1 MIGYDRK
8 RRTLPGATREDYI
21 KAGYIQS
28 NGLDRNRLERS
39 GLQGNGLNNSNFQSN
54 DLEIGGL
61 QSGGL
66 QSGGL
71 HSGAME
77 TNGLQ
82 NNGLQSDGLH
92 NSNLQGNGL
101 HSNDFQSNGLERS
114 GLWRNRYQK
123 KAAGTGRAWIELDMG
138 RLLHNVGILRSI
150 LPGACQLMPAV
161 KANAYGHGAA
171 AISRELNRLGVS
183 AFCVASAAEGVE
195 LRKKKIK
202 GEILVLGYTDPEQFR
217 LLRRYRL
224 MQTVV
229 DYGYAKKL
237 NAFGKR
243 ITVHIKVDTGMRRL
257 GEPAESVENI
267 LKILNC
273 ENLVIAGIYSHFS
286 AQDCGDP
293 VDCAI
298 TQSQI
303 DGFNNVLSRI
313 REEGFDIPKAHIQN
327 SFGVFARPDLAFDYA
342 RVGIALYGA
351 YQSSRGEAG
360 ALLPVLSLKAR
371 VSAVKA
377 VRAGETVGYGR
388 AFAAGRDMKIAVLSI
403 GYADGIPR
411 AFSCGVGRVLI
422 NGEPAPIVGCVCMD
436 QTTVDVTDIDG
447 VSQGDV
453 AVFIG
458 RDGGA
463 EISIMDF
470 AEAAGTIPNEV
481 LSRLGSRLERC
492 VM

>member
-1 MIGYDRK
+1 M
-8 RRTLPGATREDYI
+8 
-21 KAGYIQS
+21 
-28 NGLDRNRLERS
+28 
-39 GLQGNGLNNSNFQSN
+39 
-54 DLEIGGL
+54 
-61 QSGGL
+61 
-66 QSGGL
+66 
-71 HSGAME
+71 
-77 TNGLQ
+77 
-82 NNGLQSDGLH
+82 
-92 NSNLQGNGL
+92 
-101 HSNDFQSNGLERS
+101 
-114 GLWRNRYQK
+114 WRNHYQK
-123 KAAGTGRAWIELDMG
+123 KATGTGRAWIELDMV

-150 LPGACQLMPAV
+150 LPGTCQLMPAV

-171 AISRELNRLGVS
+171 VISRELNRLGVS
-183 AFCVASAAEGVE
+183 AFCVASAVEGVE

-202 GEILVLGYTDPEQFR
+202 GEILVLGYTDPEQFH

-224 MQTVV
+224 MQTVI

-237 NAFGKR
+237 NALGKR

-267 LKILNC
+267 LKILKC

-286 AQDCGDP
+286 AQDSGDP

-327 SFGVFARPDLAFDYA
+327 SYGVFARPDLTFDYA

-422 NGEPAPIVGCVCMD
+422 NGKPAPIVGCVCMD

-447 VSQGDV
+447 VMQGDV

-481 LSRLGSRLERC
+481 LSRLGGRLERC
-492 VM
+492 VI